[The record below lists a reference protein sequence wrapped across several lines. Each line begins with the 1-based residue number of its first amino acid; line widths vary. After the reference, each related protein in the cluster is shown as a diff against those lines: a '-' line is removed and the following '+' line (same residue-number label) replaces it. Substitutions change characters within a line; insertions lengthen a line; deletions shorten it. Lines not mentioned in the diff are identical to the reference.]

1 MREAIIAGLAT
12 MLVGFPIALWALIR
26 VGTRKPTPIAART
39 THPSSA
45 ERRDERP

>member
-1 MREAIIAGLAT
+1 MREALIAAGLT
-12 MLVGFPIALWALIR
+12 MVIGSPAALWAIVK

-39 THPSSA
+39 NHPSA